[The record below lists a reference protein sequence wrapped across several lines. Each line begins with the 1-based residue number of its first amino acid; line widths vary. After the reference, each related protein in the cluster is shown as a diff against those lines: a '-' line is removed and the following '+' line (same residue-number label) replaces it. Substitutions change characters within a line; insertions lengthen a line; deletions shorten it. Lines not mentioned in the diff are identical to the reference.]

1 MKHIDKRVASV
12 ISQSFE
18 DNTTFFARFKL
29 FEMFDEVIYRPKID
43 EEITQKYFRLLDAY
57 KRDLKAC
64 HGIFIRGKQDIDNM
78 QRSPDQET
86 SKARTS
92 LQPYPVP
99 RNMAVS
105 SGTIRWAQSIL
116 DRFVP
121 KFKQYQ
127 ILSDTLCKSEEY
139 QEVEKLYTA
148 IKKKIED

>member
-1 MKHIDKRVASV
+1 
-12 ISQSFE
+12 
-18 DNTTFFARFKL
+18 
-29 FEMFDEVIYRPKID
+29 
-43 EEITQKYFRLLDAY
+43 
-57 KRDLKAC
+57 
-64 HGIFIRGKQDIDNM
+64 M
-78 QRSPDQET
+78 QRVPEQDSG
-86 SKARTS
+86 KARTS

-99 RNMAVS
+99 RNMANS

-127 ILSDTLCKSEEY
+127 VLSDTLCKSEEY